1 MQDNAADQKRL
12 PGKRRRRGTLSF
24 SDCLRMAAVLP
35 TLGNP
40 PLTLDQA
47 ISFAIILGTI
57 ALFVWGRLPYDL
69 VALLALLTGVATGVI
84 PPAKA
89 FEGFS
94 DDVVVIIA
102 AALLVSAAI
111 ARSGIVETAM
121 RPLLP
126 RLRSERTQ
134 VPALVAATALLSMV
148 SKNVGALA
156 IFMPVAFQLAR
167 RTGTAPSAMLMPMAF
182 ASLLGG
188 IVTLVGTSPNII
200 ISKVRADV
208 LGKPFSMF
216 DFTPVGLSIAVLG
229 VAFLSVGYRLL
240 PRGRRGASSMAAA
253 FSFDGYLT
261 EVRLP
266 PASPLVGA
274 TIARL
279 TALGD
284 GGVTVAS
291 VIRERFRRI
300 HPAPDRVLQADDVVM
315 LQGDPEDLERVVGR
329 AGLQLAGEQA
339 LDGESGRAGPTAVLE
354 GVLTADSS
362 LVGRTPAQADLQ
374 RRHHVALLAVSR
386 SGQRID
392 QRLNAVRLRAG
403 DVVVLKGEQARLPEI
418 LGGLHILPL
427 AERSIA
433 LGQSHRSVL
442 PASVL
447 LAAMALVALHVVPV
461 AIAFFGAA
469 VVLLL
474 LRTMTMAEGYQAIE
488 WHVLILLG
496 ALIPVSHAVRDTGGT
511 DLIAAWL
518 SGVVD
523 LVPPTAA
530 LGLILVIAMVVTPF
544 LHNAPTVLMLGPI
557 AAALATKLHLNP
569 DPFLMAV
576 ALGAGCDFLTPIGH
590 QCNTLVMGPGGY
602 RFGDYWRL
610 GAPLSALVVAA
621 GIPLIAFFWP
631 LHGG

>member
-1 MQDNAADQKRL
+1 M
-12 PGKRRRRGTLSF
+12 
-24 SDCLRMAAVLP
+24 LP
-35 TLGNP
+35 TMESP

-47 ISFAIILGTI
+47 IAFTIILGTI
-57 ALFVWGRLPYDL
+57 ALFVWGRLAYDL
-69 VALLALLTGVATGVI
+69 VALLALLTGVVTGVI
-84 PPAKA
+84 PAARA

-102 AALLVSAAI
+102 AALLISAAI
-111 ARSGIVETAM
+111 ARSGVVETAM

-126 RLRSERTQ
+126 LLKSERTQ

-200 ISKVRADV
+200 ISKVRSDV
-208 LGKPFSMF
+208 LGKPFTMF

-279 TALGD
+279 IALGD

-300 HPAPDRVLQADDVVM
+300 HPTPDRVLQAGDVVM
-315 LQGDPEDLERVVGR
+315 LQGEPEDLERVVGR
-329 AGLQLAGEQA
+329 AGLQLAGEQEHA
-339 LDGESGRAGPTAVLE
+339 DKTRESGALMPDAVMTVLE
-354 GVLTADSS
+354 GVITADSS
-362 LVGRTPAQADLQ
+362 LVGRTPAQAGLQ
-374 RRHHVALLAVSR
+374 RRHQLALLAVSR

-392 QRLNAVRLRAG
+392 QRLQTLRLRAG

-427 AERSIA
+427 AQRSIT
-433 LGQSHRSVL
+433 LGRSQRSIL
-442 PASVL
+442 PALVL
-447 LAAMALVALHVVPV
+447 LVAMLLVAFHVVPV

-474 LRTMTMAEGYQAIE
+474 LRAMTMAEGYQAIE

-511 DLIAAWL
+511 DLIALWL
-518 SGVVD
+518 SGVVE
-523 LVPPTAA
+523 LVPPIVA
-530 LGLILVIAMVVTPF
+530 LGLILVIAMIVTPF

-557 AAALATKLHLNP
+557 AAALATKVHLSP

-610 GAPLSALVVAA
+610 GAPLSALVVIA
-621 GIPLIAFFWP
+621 GLPLIAFFWP
-631 LHGG
+631 LHAG

>member
-1 MQDNAADQKRL
+1 M
-12 PGKRRRRGTLSF
+12 
-24 SDCLRMAAVLP
+24 
-35 TLGNP
+35 
-40 PLTLDQA
+40 TLDQA

-69 VALLALLTGVATGVI
+69 VALLALLTGVVTGVI
-84 PPAKA
+84 PAAKA

-111 ARSGIVETAM
+111 ARSGVVETAM

-126 RLRSERTQ
+126 LLKSERTQ

-200 ISKVRADV
+200 ISKVRSDV

-229 VAFLSVGYRLL
+229 VVFLSVGYRLL

-253 FSFDGYLT
+253 FSFEGYLT

-300 HPAPDRVLQADDVVM
+300 HPTPERVLQAGDVVM
-315 LQGDPEDLERVVGR
+315 LQGDSEDLERVVGR

-339 LDGESGRAGPTAVLE
+339 PNDKADGPAVPMTVLE
-354 GVLTADSS
+354 GVVTAESS

-392 QRLNAVRLRAG
+392 QRLKAVRLRAG

-433 LGQSHRSVL
+433 LGRSQRSTL
-442 PASVL
+442 PALVL
-447 LAAMALVALHVVPV
+447 LAAMVLVAFHIVPV

-474 LRTMTMAEGYQAIE
+474 MRTMTMAEGYHAIE

-511 DLIAAWL
+511 DLVAGWL
-518 SGVVD
+518 SGVVE

-530 LGLILVIAMVVTPF
+530 LGLILVIAMVITPF

-557 AAALATKLHLNP
+557 AATLATKLHLNP